1 MQALFIWNQM
11 SNLTR
16 IDELEMRITHQDKAL
31 ADLNDVVL
39 AQWKKIEA
47 LERQLKRVA
56 HEFQNLESGSVP
68 IDKPPHY

>member
-11 SNLTR
+11 TDPTR

-31 ADLNDVVL
+31 ADLNDAVL

-47 LERQLKRVA
+47 LERQLKRVTD
-56 HEFQNLESGSVP
+56 EFQNLESGPVP
-68 IDKPPHY
+68 IEKPPHY